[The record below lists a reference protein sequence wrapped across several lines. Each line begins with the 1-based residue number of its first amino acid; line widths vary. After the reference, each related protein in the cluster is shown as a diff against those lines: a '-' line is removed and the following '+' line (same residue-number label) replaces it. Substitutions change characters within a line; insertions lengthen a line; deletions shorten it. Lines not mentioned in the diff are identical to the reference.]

1 MNTYQLNKYSK
12 YNKMAINRIIGIE
25 NENIMTAFNVIMI
38 GGLVY
43 EMQNHGLST
52 APQGLSIK

>member
-1 MNTYQLNKYSK
+1 
-12 YNKMAINRIIGIE
+12 MAINRIIGIE